1 MRRFH
6 LIPAGLLLA
15 ALTLSLS
22 PVQAR
27 QDPSGSADFI
37 VFVRGQRVGNERVS
51 VVQSADG
58 WTIAASGSSSAP
70 LSLSF
75 DKFVAKYTPSWQPTL
90 IDISAIMRGQP
101 LTLTTTF
108 KDGTASSLVVQN
120 GQQSNLTHT
129 VSPDAVS
136 LPNNFYAAYEAV
148 AMRLHARTVGDTFP
162 VFVAPQAQIT
172 ARIDRITPRRVETPT
187 SVTQLRQFDVTFA
200 NPSGPL
206 TVEVWVDAV
215 GRLGR
220 MSIPAA
226 GLTVVRDDLATV
238 LSRLDTFSHPRD
250 QNVFIPANG
259 FNLGATITPPADM
272 SAKPAVVILLAGSG
286 VQDRDATVFGI
297 PVMGQI
303 AARLSDA
310 GFFVVRY
317 DKRGTGQSGGRPEST
332 SLEAYADDAR
342 SVVQWVRQ
350 RRDVDRERIALVGHS
365 EGGAVALLTAGQIRG
380 DIRAIGLL
388 AAPGDTGRN
397 ITLAQQR
404 YSLAQAKEPEASQWE
419 KIDLQTR
426 LMEAVA
432 TGRGWDAIPPELRR
446 QADTLWFKSW
456 LSFDPEVA
464 MKRTRQPI
472 FIAQGALDVQV
483 PPALADRLEQ
493 LATARGLKNV
503 PAAQKIVVPGV
514 NHLLVPART
523 GDVSEYGALEDKN
536 VSSAVTDPLIAWLRN
551 VLPAK
556 K

>member
-1 MRRFH
+1 MRLSH

-15 ALTLSLS
+15 AITVSLS

-27 QDPSGSADFI
+27 QDPTGTAEFI
-37 VFVRGQRVGNERVS
+37 VFIRGQRVGNERVTVS
-51 VVQSADG
+51 QASEG

-70 LSLSF
+70 LSLTF
-75 DKFVAKYTPSWQPTL
+75 DKFVAKYTPTWQPTL
-90 IDISAIMRGQP
+90 IDISAVLRGQP

-108 KDGTASSLVVQN
+108 TDGSAASLVVQN
-120 GQQSNLTHT
+120 GQQGNLTHK
-129 VSPDAVS
+129 VSADTVS
-136 LPNNFYAAYEAV
+136 LPNNFYAAYEAI
-148 AMRLHARTVGDTFP
+148 ALRLHTRAVGDTFP
-162 VFVAPQAQIT
+162 VFVAPQAEIL
-172 ARIDRITPRRVETPT
+172 ARVDRITPRRVETPN

-206 TVEVWVDAV
+206 AIEVWVDSR

-220 MSIPAA
+220 MSMPAV
-226 GLTVVRDDLATV
+226 GLTVIRDDLATV
-238 LSRLDTFSHPRD
+238 LSRLDSFSHPRD

-297 PVMGQI
+297 PVIGQI
-303 AARLSDA
+303 AGRLSDA

-317 DKRGTGQSGGRPEST
+317 DKRGTGQSGGRIESA

-342 SVVQWVRQ
+342 NVVQWVRQ
-350 RRDVDRERIALVGHS
+350 RRDVDRDRVALVGHS

-380 DIRAIGLL
+380 DVRAIGLL

-404 YSLAQAKEPEASQWE
+404 YSLAQAKEPEASQRE

-426 LMEAVA
+426 LMDAVV
-432 TGRGWDAIPPELRR
+432 TGRGWDTIPPELRR
-446 QADTLWFKSW
+446 QADTLWFRSW

-464 MKRTRQPI
+464 MARTRQPI
-472 FIAQGALDVQV
+472 FIAQGGLDVQV
-483 PPALADRLEQ
+483 PPTLADRLEQ
-493 LATARGLKNV
+493 LATARGLKNIR
-503 PAAQKIVVPGV
+503 PAQKVVVPGV

-523 GDVSEYGALEDKN
+523 GDVSEYGTLEDKN
-536 VSSAVTDPLIAWLRN
+536 VSTAITTPLITWLRD
-551 VLPAK
+551 VLPPK

>member
-1 MRRFH
+1 MV
-6 LIPAGLLLA
+6 
-15 ALTLSLS
+15 LS
-22 PVQAR
+22 PLEAR
-27 QDPSGSADFI
+27 QDPSGTADFI
-37 VFVRGQRVGNERVS
+37 VFIRGQRVGNERVS
-51 VVQSADG
+51 VVQSAEG

-70 LSLSF
+70 LNLTF
-75 DKFVAKYTPSWQPTL
+75 DKFVAKYTPTWQPTL
-90 IDISAIMRGQP
+90 LDISAVLRTEP

-108 KDGTASSLVVQN
+108 KDGTAASLVVQN
-120 GQQSNLTHT
+120 GQQGNLTHK
-129 VSPDAVS
+129 VSADAVT

-148 AMRLHARTVGDTFP
+148 AMRLHTRAVGDTFP
-162 VFVAPQAQIT
+162 VFVAPQAEIV
-172 ARIDRITPRRVETPT
+172 ARIDRITPRRIETPT
-187 SVTQLRQFDVTFA
+187 SETQLRQFDITFA

-206 TVEVWVDAV
+206 SVEVWVDAR

-226 GLTVVRDDLATV
+226 GLSVVRDDLATV
-238 LSRLDTFSHPRD
+238 LSRLDSFSHPRD

-259 FNLGATITPPADM
+259 FNLGATITPPAT
-272 SAKPAVVILLAGSG
+272 STPKPAVVILLAGSG
-286 VQDRDATVFGI
+286 AQDRDATVFGI
-297 PVMGQI
+297 PVIGQI

-317 DKRGTGQSGGRPEST
+317 DKRGTGQSGGRLEST

-350 RRDVDRERIALVGHS
+350 RRDVDKDRIALVGHS

-388 AAPGDTGRN
+388 AAPGDTVRN

-404 YSLAQAKEPEASQWE
+404 YSLAQAKEPEASQRE
-419 KIDLQTR
+419 KVDLQMR
-426 LMEAVA
+426 LMDAVV
-432 TGRGWDAIPPELRR
+432 TGRGWDTIPPELRR
-446 QADTLWFKSW
+446 QADTQWFRSW
-456 LSFDPEVA
+456 LAFDPEVA
-464 MKRTRQPI
+464 MARTRQPI

-503 PAAQKIVVPGV
+503 RPAQKVVVPGV

-523 GDVSEYGALEDKN
+523 GDVSEYSGLADKT
-536 VSSAVTDPLIAWLRN
+536 VSTSITDPLIAWLRD